1 MDRTDK
7 AAAMVN
13 EPTPDE
19 AVAALRTIH
28 RSRERVIASG
38 AGSRWLSIT
47 MGLAVFL
54 GCAASDLLPPA
65 QAWVG
70 WTILGL
76 VVVLA
81 IGLTT
86 RSGGTLLGRPVLV
99 SDRSL
104 SVAARLLRIA
114 PILGIGI
121 AVAVVTETLDVPHA
135 KIYYGA
141 LTGLYIVFLDPA
153 FKLWLLRR
161 QERD

>member
-1 MDRTDK
+1 
-7 AAAMVN
+7 MVN

-19 AVAALRTIH
+19 AVAALRMIH
-28 RSRERVIASG
+28 ESREQVIASV

-47 MGLAVFL
+47 IGVAVFL

-70 WTILGL
+70 WAILGL

-81 IGLTT
+81 LGLTT
-86 RSGGTLLGRPVLV
+86 RSGSAFLGRPVLV

-121 AVAVVTETLDVPHA
+121 AVAVATGTLDLPHG
-135 KIYYGA
+135 KVYYGA
-141 LTGLYIVFLDPA
+141 LTGLYIVFVDPG

>member
-1 MDRTDK
+1 
-7 AAAMVN
+7 MVN

-28 RSRERVIASG
+28 ESRERVIASV
-38 AGSRWLSIT
+38 ASSRWLSIT
-47 MGLAVFL
+47 GGVAVFL

-70 WTILGL
+70 WAILGL

-81 IGLTT
+81 LGLTT
-86 RSGGTLLGRPVLV
+86 RSGSAFLGRPVLV

-121 AVAVVTETLDVPHA
+121 AVAVVTGTLDVPHG
-135 KIYYGA
+135 KVYYGA
-141 LTGLYIVFLDPA
+141 LTGLYIVFVDPG